1 MKTKMWKMKHI
12 FPVACALIIFV
23 SANGT
28 AEQVGTL
35 TEIPE
40 VPAETEI
47 PGGTAPQ
54 EIPEVPAET
63 EIPEATVPTVEVPEI
78 DFTEPEVPSIVDEA
92 EKLPEEKTTLPTYES
107 HGIGDKEELSAFQQ
121 YLMKQLPLTVSRRVN
136 HFGYNF
142 FRTPPSTFAPVE
154 SLPVTAGYV
163 IGPGDEIRI
172 NVWGMLDAIWNLVV
186 DRTGSINIPTIG
198 PVSVTGLTYEELE
211 PFIKKELSKQYKEFH
226 LNVNMGRL
234 RTIPVYLVGNVRR
247 PGMYTVSSLSTLV
260 NALFVSGGPTTSGTM
275 RDIRLQRDGETIVR
289 FDMYDFLLRGNKTK
303 DIRLQPEDVIF
314 LPAAGPSAAI
324 LGNVKNPAIYELRE
338 DTTITDFI
346 KMAGGVSAMGYKK
359 RIQLERIYQNETKI
373 ILDRNLD
380 ALSAEDDIV
389 LEDSDI
395 VAIYPVSDTIVN
407 AVTLYGNVVRPGQYQ
422 WTEGMRVS
430 DIIKDEQ
437 NFLPETKLD
446 YALIERMQPSSLQR
460 ELLFFNLGKA
470 VIDKDPEEDKLLQ
483 PYDTVIVYSK
493 WQFTERFRVQIDS
506 GVHRPGRYIYR
517 ENMRI
522 SDIVKLAGG
531 LTRPDHP
538 ASYLPQGMIIRRM
551 PPDYREEN
559 IPFDLGK
566 SVLMEDKEADLL
578 LHPKDRVK
586 IFDHWDIARKRVVR
600 LAGAVNNPGEY
611 RWINNM
617 KVKDLINLAGGLEDF
632 AYTLEAELT
641 RVVAT
646 NEGPETKY
654 LYVNLQKVLQDDPAH
669 NILLDYND
677 YLFIR
682 PVPEW
687 QLYQTVHIRGEVKFP
702 GVYTIKK
709 GTTIT
714 ALLDRAGGFTDDA
727 YIRGAVFT
735 REEVRKNRREQ
746 MDEMIDQIEMEL
758 LAPRSL
764 PAEATQADM
773 RAEEMNLAR
782 KREFIAKLKA
792 IEPDGR
798 MVISLQDASDKSIY
812 DIELKDGDT
821 LSIPENPGRISV
833 LGAVYN
839 PSAFIYDSRLNHS
852 RYLQMAGGFTPTAN
866 RRELYVIKVDST
878 VVKPGRNYALE
889 PGDAIAV
896 PEKLEI
902 ISAGRHVRNL
912 IESLYRIAV
921 TVAVT
926 KTIF

>member
-1 MKTKMWKMKHI
+1 
-12 FPVACALIIFV
+12 
-23 SANGT
+23 
-28 AEQVGTL
+28 
-35 TEIPE
+35 
-40 VPAETEI
+40 
-47 PGGTAPQ
+47 
-54 EIPEVPAET
+54 
-63 EIPEATVPTVEVPEI
+63 
-78 DFTEPEVPSIVDEA
+78 
-92 EKLPEEKTTLPTYES
+92 
-107 HGIGDKEELSAFQQ
+107 
-121 YLMKQLPLTVSRRVN
+121 
-136 HFGYNF
+136 
-142 FRTPPSTFAPVE
+142 
-154 SLPVTAGYV
+154 
-163 IGPGDEIRI
+163 
-172 NVWGMLDAIWNLVV
+172 
-186 DRTGSINIPTIG
+186 
-198 PVSVTGLTYEELE
+198 
-211 PFIKKELSKQYKEFH
+211 
-226 LNVNMGRL
+226 
-234 RTIPVYLVGNVRR
+234 
-247 PGMYTVSSLSTLV
+247 
-260 NALFVSGGPTTSGTM
+260 
-275 RDIRLQRDGETIVR
+275 
-289 FDMYDFLLRGNKTK
+289 
-303 DIRLQPEDVIF
+303 
-314 LPAAGPSAAI
+314 
-324 LGNVKNPAIYELRE
+324 
-338 DTTITDFI
+338 
-346 KMAGGVSAMGYKK
+346 
-359 RIQLERIYQNETKI
+359 
-373 ILDRNLD
+373 
-380 ALSAEDDIV
+380 
-389 LEDSDI
+389 
-395 VAIYPVSDTIVN
+395 
-407 AVTLYGNVVRPGQYQ
+407 
-422 WTEGMRVS
+422 
-430 DIIKDEQ
+430 
-437 NFLPETKLD
+437 
-446 YALIERMQPSSLQR
+446 
-460 ELLFFNLGKA
+460 
-470 VIDKDPEEDKLLQ
+470 
-483 PYDTVIVYSK
+483 
-493 WQFTERFRVQIDS
+493 
-506 GVHRPGRYIYR
+506 
-517 ENMRI
+517 
-522 SDIVKLAGG
+522 
-531 LTRPDHP
+531 
-538 ASYLPQGMIIRRM
+538 
-551 PPDYREEN
+551 
-559 IPFDLGK
+559 
-566 SVLMEDKEADLL
+566 
-578 LHPKDRVK
+578 
-586 IFDHWDIARKRVVR
+586 VVR

-866 RRELYVIKVDST
+866 RRELYVIKVDGT